1 MSLVAKLQHEPAATV
16 AGPHDHDLVA
26 FVNEART
33 DAERH
38 AVVGLAAMRARLPAN
53 PTAWQAA

>member
-1 MSLVAKLQHEPAATV
+1 MSLVAKLRAKVRREPAVTV
-16 AGPHDHDLVA
+16 GGPQDHDLVA

-38 AVVGLAAMRARLPAN
+38 AVVGLAAMRARGRR
-53 PTAWQAA
+53 